1 MDNYG
6 AIWGFPGS
14 SVVKNLLAK
23 QEAQVQFLDG
33 EDPLEEKM
41 ATHSSVLARNI
52 HGQRSLEGY
61 GPWSCKRDR
70 HDLVTKSQQTTFGN
84 MQEIILS
91 LSVSVSLSHT
101 DTSTSLKKL
110 LVSVIS

>member
-33 EDPLEEKM
+33 EDPLE
-41 ATHSSVLARNI
+41 
-52 HGQRSLEGY
+52 
-61 GPWSCKRDR
+61 
-70 HDLVTKSQQTTFGN
+70 
-84 MQEIILS
+84 
-91 LSVSVSLSHT
+91 
-101 DTSTSLKKL
+101 
-110 LVSVIS
+110 

>member
-1 MDNYG
+1 M
-6 AIWGFPGS
+6 
-14 SVVKNLLAK
+14 VKNLPAK

-33 EDPLEEKM
+33 EDPLEDKM
-41 ATHSSVLARNI
+41 ATHSSILARNI
-52 HGQRSLEGY
+52 HGQRSLAGY
-61 GPWSCKRDR
+61 GPLNCKRDR

-101 DTSTSLKKL
+101 DASTSLKKL
-110 LVSVIS
+110 LFLVIS